1 MALGGGNFLIQ
12 NKILPGSYINFVS
25 ASKATAT
32 LSDRGY
38 ATIPLILDW
47 GVDGEV
53 FTVENDE
60 FQKKTQE
67 IFGYPYTHEKMKPLR
82 DFFKHAK
89 TGYFYRLN
97 SGEKAS
103 NTFATARYSGIRG
116 NDLKIIISINPDEND
131 AFDVETVID
140 TYKVDVQTV
149 KTAKELKDNA
159 YVIFNKDAVL
169 TETVSTPLTGGT
181 NAASVT
187 GMEYQSYLDKIE
199 SYSFNTM
206 GCPTT
211 DDVIIDLFVQFTK
224 RMRDEVGAKFQTV
237 VYRKEADYEGIIS
250 VENEVLNDDN
260 VAALVYWTTGA
271 EAGCAV
277 NKSLTNKVY
286 DGEYEVDV
294 DYTQRE
300 LENGI
305 LTGKLM
311 FHKVGDKV
319 RILDD
324 INTFVSFT
332 DDKSVDFSSNQTMR
346 VLDQIGNDI
355 AVLFNTK
362 YLGQVPNDEAGRISL
377 WNDIVKH
384 HQQMEQIR
392 AIQDFNPDNV
402 TVEQGD
408 YKKAV
413 VVTDY
418 VNPVNAMAQLYMT
431 VIVQ

>member
-1 MALGGGNFLIQ
+1 MALGGGNFLVQ

-47 GVDGEV
+47 GVDGEI

-82 DFFKHAK
+82 DFFKYAR

-97 SGEKAS
+97 SGAKAE
-103 NTFATARYSGIRG
+103 NTFATAKHSGVRG
-116 NDLKIIISINPDEND
+116 NDLKIIISVNADED
-131 AFDVETVID
+131 TAFDVETVID
-140 TYKVDVQTV
+140 TYKVDLQTV
-149 KTAKELKDNA
+149 TEASELKDNA
-159 YVIFNKDAVL
+159 YVNFKKSATLV
-169 TETVSTPLTGGT
+169 ETVSTPLTGGT
-181 NAASVT
+181 NNTSIT

-211 DDVIIDLFVQFTK
+211 DPIITDLFVQFTK
-224 RMRDEVGAKFQTV
+224 RMRDEVGSKFQTV
-237 VYRKEADYEGIIS
+237 LYRSEADYEGVIP
-250 VENEVLNDDN
+250 VENDVLNDDN

-305 LTGKLM
+305 IGGKLM

-324 INTFVSFT
+324 INSFVSFT

-362 YLGQVPNDEAGRISL
+362 YLGQVPNDNAGRISL

-384 HQQMEQIR
+384 HQQLEQLR
-392 AIQDFNPDNV
+392 AIQEFDPDTL

-408 YKKAV
+408 HKKAV
-413 VVTDY
+413 VVEDY

>member
-1 MALGGGNFLIQ
+1 MALGGGNFLVQ

-47 GVDGEV
+47 GVDGEI

-82 DFFKHAK
+82 DFFKYAR

-97 SGEKAS
+97 SGEKAT
-103 NTFATARYSGIRG
+103 NTFATAKHSGVRG
-116 NDLKIIISINPDEND
+116 NNLKIIISVNADED
-131 AFDVETVID
+131 TAFDVETVID
-140 TYKVDVQTV
+140 TYKVDLQTV
-149 KTAKELKDNA
+149 TKASELKDND
-159 YVIFNKDAVL
+159 YVTFKKDATL
-169 TETVSTPLTGGT
+169 TETASTPLIGGT
-181 NAASVT
+181 NNTNIT

-206 GCPTT
+206 GCPTI
-211 DDVIIDLFVQFTK
+211 DPIITDLFVQFTK
-224 RMRDEVGAKFQTV
+224 RLRDEVGAKFQTV
-237 VYRKEADYEGIIS
+237 VYRSEADYEGVIS
-250 VENEVLNDDN
+250 VENDVLEDDN
-260 VAALVYWTTGA
+260 VASLVYWTTGA

-305 LTGKLM
+305 IGGKLM

-324 INTFVSFT
+324 INSFVSFT

-362 YLGQVPNDEAGRISL
+362 YLGQVPNDNAGRISL

-384 HQQMEQIR
+384 HQQLEQLR
-392 AIQDFNPDNV
+392 AIQEFDPDTL

-408 YKKAV
+408 HKKAV
-413 VVTDY
+413 VVEDY

>member
-1 MALGGGNFLIQ
+1 MALGGGNFLVQ

-38 ATIPLILDW
+38 ATMPLILDW
-47 GVDGEV
+47 GMDGEV

-82 DFFKHAK
+82 EFFKYAK

-97 SGEKAS
+97 SGVKAA
-103 NTFATARYSGIRG
+103 NTFATAKHSGIRG
-116 NDLKIIISINPDEND
+116 NNLKIIISVNPDEVD

-140 TYKVDVQTV
+140 TYKVDLQTV
-149 KTAKELKDNA
+149 KLASELKDNA
-159 YVIFNKDAVL
+159 YVTFKKGATL
-169 TETVSTPLTGGT
+169 AETANTPLIGGT
-181 NAASVT
+181 NLDAIT
-187 GMEYQSYLDKIE
+187 GMEYQSYLDKVE
-199 SYSFNTM
+199 SYSFNIM
-206 GCPTT
+206 GCPTI
-211 DDVIIDLFVQFTK
+211 DPVIIDLFVQFTK
-224 RMRDEVGAKFQTV
+224 RLRDEVGAKFQTV
-237 VYRKEADYEGIIS
+237 VYKSESDYEGVIS
-250 VENEVLNDDN
+250 AENKVLDDTN
-260 VAALVYWTTGA
+260 EAALIYWTTGA

-300 LENGI
+300 LENGLI
-305 LTGKLM
+305 KGKLM

-332 DDKSVDFSSNQTMR
+332 DDKSVDFSSNQTTR

-362 YLGQVPNDEAGRISL
+362 YLGQVPNDKPGRISL

-384 HQQMEQIR
+384 HQQLEQLR
-392 AIQDFNPDNV
+392 AIQDFDPDTL
-402 TVEQGD
+402 TVDQGD
-408 YKKAV
+408 HKKAV

>member
-1 MALGGGNFLIQ
+1 MALGGGNFLVQ
-12 NKILPGSYINFVS
+12 NKILPGSFINFVS

-82 DFFKHAK
+82 DFFKYAK

-97 SGEKAS
+97 SGKKAT
-103 NTFATARYSGIRG
+103 NTFATAKHSGTRG
-116 NDLKIIISINPDEND
+116 NDLKIIISVNPDEDD

-140 TYKVDVQTV
+140 TSKVDLQTV
-149 KTAKELKDNA
+149 TKASELKDNA
-159 YVIFNKDAVL
+159 YVIFKKDANLV
-169 TETVSTPLTGGT
+169 ETVSTPLVGGT
-181 NAASVT
+181 NSTSIT

-211 DDVIIDLFVQFTK
+211 ESVIIDLFVQFTK
-224 RMRDEVGAKFQTV
+224 RLRDEVGAKFQTV
-237 VYRKEADYEGIIS
+237 VYRTKADYEGIIS
-250 VENEVLNDDN
+250 VENNVLDTTN

-324 INTFVSFT
+324 INSFVSFT
-332 DDKSVDFSSNQTMR
+332 DDKSVDFSSNQTIR

-355 AVLFNTK
+355 AVLFNNK
-362 YLGQVPNDEAGRISL
+362 YLGQVPNDKAGRISL

-392 AIQDFNPDNV
+392 AIQEFDPDTL
-402 TVEQGD
+402 TVDQGD
-408 YKKAV
+408 HKKAV
-413 VVTDY
+413 VITDY